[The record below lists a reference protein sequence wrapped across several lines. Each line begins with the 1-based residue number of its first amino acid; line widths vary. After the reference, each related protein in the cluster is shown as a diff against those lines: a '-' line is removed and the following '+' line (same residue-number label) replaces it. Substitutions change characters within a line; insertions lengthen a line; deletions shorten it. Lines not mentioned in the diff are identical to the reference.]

1 VHNRGQPPA
10 QRMPKEAAKP
20 TWEASFRSAAKI
32 SRGWTVNPSGAGKIQ
47 LKVRIPGQPTETCV
61 LPLDWCKESQN
72 RALQLIGQIYR
83 LVGSG
88 QATVKGALEMAQ
100 ANSDTMRP
108 STDWGTVRD
117 GLKTALTK
125 GRNEIRETSWRDNYK
140 PYIKEA
146 LRLLAERNGPN
157 DGHELL
163 RRTLEKWHGK
173 AASRAACCIA
183 IRNLTDHA
191 IARHRA
197 PACWRIDVAS
207 IKELRGK
214 APKKRIK
221 ATLSDD
227 EILYLINAVE
237 ARNPRWA
244 NVLRLLALYGLRP
257 IELQYLQAKKREDGS
272 LGMWCG
278 YQKAC
283 GGVFTEPRWIEPC
296 PVENSTGEKQHWNLV
311 GSMAAKL
318 LELPLGNDGNP
329 RELNGHYV
337 EQFLRKQP
345 EWNELRERCDAR
357 GEWLRAYTFRDSY
370 SLRAHGYE
378 IEVGAVAAS
387 MGHSVAVHSSSYR
400 WASEAT
406 TAAAFRKAQA

>member
-1 VHNRGQPPA
+1 MPA
-10 QRMPKEAAKP
+10 LTHKKSWEQGLRAATNGMPGWSLTNSNGRVRLQLRRPGEKAQGVTLPLPWESTAVAKA
-20 TWEASFRSAAKI
+20 TQLVAKI
-32 SRGWTVNPSGAGKIQ
+32 YK
-47 LKVRIPGQPTETCV
+47 KVEGQQKT
-61 LPLDWCKESQN
+61 L
-72 RALQLIGQIYR
+72 
-83 LVGSG
+83 
-88 QATVKGALEMAQ
+88 KGALEAIV
-100 ANSDTMRP
+100 AGSDTMRP
-108 STDWGTVRD
+108 GTDWEAVCD

-140 PYIKEA
+140 PYIEEA
-146 LRLLAERNGPN
+146 LRLLAERNAPN

-214 APKKRIK
+214 APKKRVK
-221 ATLSDD
+221 ATLSDT

-237 ARNPRWA
+237 ARKPSWA

-257 IELQYLQAKKREDGS
+257 IELQHLQAKKREDGS

-296 PVENSTGEKQHWNLV
+296 PVEDSTGEKQHWNLV
-311 GSMAAKL
+311 GAMGAEL
-318 LELPLGNDGNP
+318 LELPLGNDGKP

-345 EWNELRERCDAR
+345 EWNELRERYEAR

-370 SLRAHGYE
+370 SLRAHGYGV
-378 IEVGAVAAS
+378 EVGAVASS

-406 TAAAFRKAQA
+406 TAAAFRNALA

>member
-1 VHNRGQPPA
+1 MPREATKPP
-10 QRMPKEAAKP
+10 
-20 TWEASFRSAAKI
+20 WEASFRSAAKI

-47 LKVRIPGQPTETCV
+47 LKVRIPGQATETCV

-88 QATVKGALEMAQ
+88 QATVKGALEIVRAG
-100 ANSDTMRP
+100 SDTMRLG
-108 STDWGTVRD
+108 TDWKAVEK
-117 GLKTALTK
+117 GLKAALMD
-125 GRNEIRETSWRDNYK
+125 GRNEILASTWRDNYA
-140 PYIKEA
+140 PYIAET
-146 LRLLAERNGPN
+146 LRVLDSRNPPN

-183 IRNLTDHA
+183 VRNLTDHA

-214 APKKRIK
+214 APKKRVK
-221 ATLSDD
+221 AALEDG
-227 EILYLINAVE
+227 EILYLIDGVE
-237 ARNPRWA
+237 ARNSRWA
-244 NVLRLLALYGLRP
+244 NVLKLLALYGLRP
-257 IELQYLQAKKREDGS
+257 IELQHIQAKQREDGS
-272 LGMWCG
+272 LGMWCS
-278 YQKAC
+278 YQKNC
-283 GGVFTEPRWIEPC
+283 GGQLTDPRWIEPC
-296 PVENSTGEKQHWNLV
+296 PVKDAANAQQHWNLV
-311 GSMAAKL
+311 GAMAADL
-318 LELPLGNDGNP
+318 LELPLGANGRP

-337 EQFLRKQP
+337 EQFLRGQP
-345 EWNELRERCDAR
+345 EWKELRDHCKSR
-357 GEWLRAYTFRDSY
+357 GEWLRSYTFRDSY
-370 SLRAHGYE
+370 SLRCHRYE
-378 IEVGAVAAS
+378 VEVGAIAAS

-406 TAAAFRKAQA
+406 TAAAFQKVLA

>member
-1 VHNRGQPPA
+1 MPA
-10 QRMPKEAAKP
+10 LTHKKSWEQGLRAATNGMPGWSLTNSNGKVRLQLRRPGEKAQGVTLPLPWESTAVAKA
-20 TWEASFRSAAKI
+20 TQL
-32 SRGWTVNPSGAGKIQ
+32 VGKIY
-47 LKVRIPGQPTETCV
+47 KAVEGQQQT
-61 LPLDWCKESQN
+61 L
-72 RALQLIGQIYR
+72 
-83 LVGSG
+83 
-88 QATVKGALEMAQ
+88 KGALEAIVDG
-100 ANSDTMRP
+100 SDTMRP
-108 STDWGTVRD
+108 STDWSAVEK
-117 GLKTALTK
+117 GLKAALMN
-125 GRNEIRETSWRDNYK
+125 GRNEIKASTWRDNYQ
-140 PYIKEA
+140 PYVQEA
-146 LRLLAERNGPN
+146 LRLLSESNAPN

-163 RRTLEKWHGK
+163 KRTLERWHGK

-183 IRNLTDHA
+183 IRNLTDYA
-191 IARHRA
+191 IAHHRA
-197 PACWRIDVAS
+197 PACWRIDIAS

-214 APKKRIK
+214 APKKRVK
-221 ATLSDD
+221 ATLIDD

-296 PVENSTGEKQHWNLV
+296 PVENSTGEKQRWNLV
-311 GSMAAKL
+311 GAMGVGL
-318 LELPLGNDGNP
+318 LELPLGNDGKP

-345 EWNELRERCDAR
+345 EWNELRERCEAR

-370 SLRAHGYE
+370 SLRAHRYE
-378 IEVGAVAAS
+378 VEVGAVAAS

>member
-1 VHNRGQPPA
+1 MPA
-10 QRMPKEAAKP
+10 LTHKKSWEQGLRAATNGMPGWSLTNSNGKVRLQLRRPGEKTQGVTLPLPWESTAVAKA
-20 TWEASFRSAAKI
+20 TQL
-32 SRGWTVNPSGAGKIQ
+32 VGKIY
-47 LKVRIPGQPTETCV
+47 KEVEGQQKT
-61 LPLDWCKESQN
+61 L
-72 RALQLIGQIYR
+72 
-83 LVGSG
+83 
-88 QATVKGALEMAQ
+88 KGALEAIV
-100 ANSDTMRP
+100 AGSDTMRP
-108 STDWGTVRD
+108 GTDWAAVCD

-140 PYIKEA
+140 PYIEEA
-146 LRLLAERNGPN
+146 LRLLAERNAPN

-214 APKKRIK
+214 APKKRVK
-221 ATLSDD
+221 ATLSDA

-237 ARNPRWA
+237 ARKPSWA

-257 IELQYLQAKKREDGS
+257 VELQHLQAKKREDGS

-296 PVENSTGEKQHWNLV
+296 PVKDSTGGKQHWNLV
-311 GSMAAKL
+311 GAMAVGL
-318 LELPLGNDGNP
+318 LELPLGNDGKP

-345 EWNELRERCDAR
+345 EWNELRERRETR

-378 IEVGAVAAS
+378 VEVGAIASS